1 MDYIDIA
8 QCFGI
13 VRRRA
18 QSLIVE
24 ACSDLDLTYSEF
36 VLLLKLYDNENC
48 SQDDMANFL
57 FLDKAVVTRVIKYLE
72 EKGLIYRETDN
83 EDRRLKRLFLT
94 SEGKE
99 IEDYIKGII
108 TQLIS
113 YMARGMDPE
122 KVNIMVAGFIELS
135 EKLSKADFEEIYGY
149 REGLTFAK

>member
-57 FLDKAVVTRVIKYLE
+57 
-72 EKGLIYRETDN
+72 DN
-83 EDRRLKRLFLT
+83 ERGIVSDRK
-94 SEGKE
+94 EG
-99 IEDYIKGII
+99 
-108 TQLIS
+108 
-113 YMARGMDPE
+113 
-122 KVNIMVAGFIELS
+122 
-135 EKLSKADFEEIYGY
+135 
-149 REGLTFAK
+149 